1 MRQRIA
7 AFSLLEVVVA
17 IGVVVAGVAVIL
29 AMLPGLLRRTEE
41 AADLQTALRLPDAVE
56 ARLREEMGGSF
67 PGGMQ
72 SGALLVADKEGAN
85 VRRESQLH
93 TLPTPAFFYID
104 VKACTSGE
112 LAYQPGRPVLPLRV
126 RVGWPYAAV
135 KAAGDLN
142 TAGNFQTV
150 EFLVTLS
157 P

>member
-1 MRQRIA
+1 MRHKIG
-7 AFSLLEVVVA
+7 AFSLIEVVVA

-29 AMLPGLLRRTEE
+29 ALLPGLLRRTEE

-56 ARLREEMGGSF
+56 TRLREEMAGAF

-72 SGALLVADKEGAN
+72 NGVVLVADKEGTN
-85 VRRESQLH
+85 VRRESQLNVP
-93 TLPTPAFFYID
+93 PTPAYFYID
-104 VKACTSGE
+104 VRSFSSGE

-126 RVGWPYAAV
+126 RVGWPYSAV
-135 KAAGDLN
+135 KAAGNLDS
-142 TAGNFQTV
+142 TGNFQLV